1 MLDELTH
8 LREHN
13 ISPAFYQLLARLL
26 PD

>member
-13 ISPAFYQLLARLL
+13 ISPAFYQFLARLL